1 MHLLAPK
8 GVLHSWNMNEKNPWR
23 CLIKFHLFLF
33 LFWER
38 KINHPI
44 LHNFR
49 NFDFKAIM
57 VLIRKK
63 KKKDYCNLIDFPFLL
78 SSYRFYSPPRLDAF
92 RSNISITSARVSS
105 GFTNTRKLARAR
117 GHRLS
122 VLIVFECL
130 ETLLKPDGRV
140 F

>member
-1 MHLLAPK
+1 M
-8 GVLHSWNMNEKNPWR
+8 

-49 NFDFKAIM
+49 NFNFKAIM
-57 VLIRKK
+57 VLIRK

-78 SSYRFYSPPRLDAF
+78 SSYRFYNPPRLDAF

-122 VLIVFECL
+122 VLIVLECL